1 MAHGVYMTEH
11 QHPSKLINDSVIY
24 KLSTKQ
30 LGDFRILYFLGCTES
45 EGLESA
51 GLNTRA
57 HINVNEY
64 KCIQRCCASAIVL

>member
-51 GLNTRA
+51 GLILELILMLTNTNA
-57 HINVNEY
+57 F
-64 KCIQRCCASAIVL
+64 KGAVLLQ